1 MCKEALDSTIIG
13 FLFDISIECVRQFG
27 KIDAGQF
34 NQRHNERGDESHA
47 RFMPWK
53 ISLHNFLKFDSF
65 RGHRPVL
72 C

>member
-1 MCKEALDSTIIG
+1 MCKEALNSTIVG
-13 FLFDISIECVRQFG
+13 FLLDFAIECIRQFG

-34 NQRHNERGDESHA
+34 NQRQYERGDECHA

-53 ISLHNFLKFDSF
+53 ISLHDGLKFDSF